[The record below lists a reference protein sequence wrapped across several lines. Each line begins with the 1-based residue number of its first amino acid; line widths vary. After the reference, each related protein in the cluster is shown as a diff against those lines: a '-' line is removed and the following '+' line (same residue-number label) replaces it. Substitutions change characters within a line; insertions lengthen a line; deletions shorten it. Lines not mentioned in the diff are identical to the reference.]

1 MGPLVGYGNDKM
13 LINIVEKL
21 VAYRVAVVTGE
32 IVKKLLRV
40 QILRVAVTPSNTGS
54 AQTDAFVNLVNEW
67 SVADKIKAFSFDT
80 TSTNT
85 GINSG
90 ACMLIMKK
98 FNTNLLHLECLHQ
111 ILEALVE
118 KTFIVDLG
126 PSSCP
131 DIGLFKRF

>member
-67 SVADKIKAFSFDT
+67 SVADKIKA
-80 TSTNT
+80 
-85 GINSG
+85 
-90 ACMLIMKK
+90 
-98 FNTNLLHLECLHQ
+98 
-111 ILEALVE
+111 
-118 KTFIVDLG
+118 
-126 PSSCP
+126 
-131 DIGLFKRF
+131 